1 MTIHDEIRRQNL
13 RCTLRTGL
21 PRGWLVASAGPL
33 WCAAALAWGCS
44 GSISTT
50 AADQALA
57 ASGAQTPNA
66 APARNA
72 GQTPN
77 QATSLAEPAPSAAA
91 SPAGSDLARVVAE
104 YSLDGDALR
113 GGRLYDKFYSENLD
127 TGFEPDDPATPA
139 LDGEGGPAGNGAL
152 RDGRGATLDNALDHG
167 YRVKSFF
174 GWDLRGADGVYGPEY
189 QGKAYVAPNNLLED
203 ALSREQVAR
212 LLVDGAAGVPAYGQV
227 MSDDDLGDLVAFVMA
242 VREHELPWPTD
253 IWDLDPDAPKGY
265 VLKSGGNVTAGRAAI
280 RSSCGNCHGAD
291 GTNLLFDDGE
301 FSLGTLA
308 RSGGYEVWFKIV
320 VGNPGSPMGSQVPL
334 DQPWSTQAQVVLD
347 VLAALCDRSA
357 FPAGAATEPDVALND
372 PRCGSY
378 LR

>member
-1 MTIHDEIRRQNL
+1 MMIRDEIHSHNRWRML
-13 RCTLRTGL
+13 KAGL
-21 PRGWLVASAGPL
+21 PNGPLVASAAPL

-44 GSISTT
+44 GSIETT
-50 AADQALA
+50 ATDQALA
-57 ASGAQTPNA
+57 PNGVQAPNAAQTPGAATSNA
-66 APARNA
+66 APA
-72 GQTPN
+72 PS
-77 QATSLAEPAPSAAA
+77 ATANPSAA
-91 SPAGSDLARVVAE
+91 GSELAREVAE

-113 GGRLYDKFYSENLD
+113 GGRLYDKFYSESLA

-139 LDGEGGPAGNGAL
+139 LDGAGGPAGNGTL
-152 RDGRGATLDNALDHG
+152 RDGRGAMLDNAPDHG

-174 GWDLRGADGVYGPEY
+174 GWDLRGADGVYGPDY
-189 QGKAYVAPNNLLED
+189 QGKAYVAPYNLLED

-242 VREHELPWPTD
+242 VREHELPRPTD
-253 IWDLDPDAPKGY
+253 IWELDPDAPKGY
-265 VLKSGGNVTAGRAAI
+265 VLKSGGDVAAGRAAI

-308 RSGGYEVWFKIV
+308 RSGAYEVWFKIV
-320 VGNPGSPMGSQVPL
+320 VGNPGSPMGSQVPRGES
-334 DQPWSTQAQVVLD
+334 WSTQAQVVLD

-357 FPAGAATEPDVALND
+357 FPTGAATEPDVALND
-372 PRCGSY
+372 PRCGGY